1 MKTSKLLAPLCCFVL
16 ALAMVVMAF
25 PVDAQTWR
33 GRGRLQGKVDLPDGN
48 PAEGATVTLTWNDSG
63 EGPDPITT
71 DDKGRFA
78 MIGLAG
84 GTWNVQIEL
93 DGYLIENGTVQ
104 VSGVQGMQA
113 KPLNI
118 TLAPIPEETAGPD
131 IVGMVEEGNQLLQAE
146 QYGQARAK
154 YQEALAELEP
164 KNHPPILMGVARTYF
179 QEENTK
185 EALATMDAILDI
197 EPGNVDALKLAIQMA
212 SLSGMD
218 DEADAYMARLPE
230 GETVQLDPNVA
241 LNRGIEAYNAGDLE
255 TAMGHFGTVVAE
267 NPDLADGYYY
277 RGLIYLQQGDNDAA
291 LTDFQRFLELDPE
304 HSEAAT
310 AREFVSY
317 LEPSE

>member
-1 MKTSKLLAPLCCFVL
+1 MKTSKLLAPLLCFVL
-16 ALAMVVMAF
+16 AIALTLMAF

-33 GRGRLQGKVDLPDGN
+33 GRGRLQGKVELPDGS
-48 PAEGATVTLTWNDSG
+48 PAAGATVTLTWNDTG
-63 EGPDPITT
+63 EGPDPMTT
-71 DDKGRFA
+71 DEQGRFA

-84 GTWNVQIEL
+84 GTWNVQIEAE
-93 DGYLIENGTVQ
+93 GYLIENGTVQ

-118 TLAPIPEETAGPD
+118 TLAPIPEDVQGPD
-131 IVGMVEEGNQLLQAE
+131 IVGMVEEGNRLLQAE
-146 QYGQARAK
+146 QFSEARAK

-179 QEENTK
+179 QEENTAQ
-185 EALATMDAILDI
+185 ALATMDQILEI

-212 SLSGMD
+212 SLTGMD
-218 DEADAYMARLPE
+218 DEAEAYMARLPE
-230 GETVQLDPNVA
+230 GETIKLDPNVA
-241 LNRGIEAYNAGDLE
+241 LNKGIEAYNAGDLE
-255 TAMGHFGTVVAE
+255 TAMVHFGTVVEE

-277 RGLIYLQQGDNDAA
+277 RGLIYLQQGESDSA
-291 LTDFQRFLELDPE
+291 LADFQRFLELDPE
-304 HSEAAT
+304 HAEAAT